1 MLESMTQAIRVMIAD
16 YKILLDANV
25 LANYAVC
32 DLYLRLAEKPR
43 LFLPKWSPDILEE
56 VYNTH
61 VNKLDWP
68 EELAN
73 SFQDAV
79 REAFPEAMINDY
91 QELIPAMTN
100 DEKDRHVL
108 AAAVKDKLNL
118 IITFNLKDF
127 KQEDLAKWNIEAIH
141 PQDYLLTLYSMKPG
155 IVMMKLSKIAQR
167 KDQDLEDLV
176 LDFGK
181 SLPKFSKKLLE
192 DMGEDTTY

>member
-1 MLESMTQAIRVMIAD
+1 MQAIRVMIAD

-32 DLYLRLAEKPR
+32 NLYLRLAEKPR
-43 LFLPKWSPDILEE
+43 LFLPKWSPDILDE
-56 VYNTH
+56 VFNTH
-61 VNKLDWP
+61 VNKLNWP
-68 EELAN
+68 KDLAD
-73 SFQDAV
+73 SFQDSV
-79 REAFPEAMINDY
+79 QEAFPEAMINDY

-127 KQEDLAKWNIEAIH
+127 KEEDLAKWNIEAMH

-167 KDQDLEDLV
+167 KDQDLEDLI